1 MAKIKGKSDRRIKWE
16 NDSFD
21 RERNPKKI
29 RVHSFL
35 PDGAKK
41 RREVIEKMKK
51 DKDDPLAKSYRAM
64 EKQRLKN
71 K

>member
-1 MAKIKGKSDRRIKWE
+1 
-16 NDSFD
+16 
-21 RERNPKKI
+21 
-29 RVHSFL
+29 
-35 PDGAKK
+35 
-41 RREVIEKMKK
+41 MKK